1 MYVFV
6 WSFALVLIG
15 VLIGGVLIGDIMKV
29 NGEKIEFREG
39 MTVSELVAE
48 MGFSEAMVAV
58 ELNLDIL
65 PRDSFSSTVLKEND
79 CIEVVRFVGGG

>member
-1 MYVFV
+1 
-6 WSFALVLIG
+6 
-15 VLIGGVLIGDIMKV
+15 MKV
-29 NGEKIEFREG
+29 NGEIFEFREG
-39 MTVSELVAE
+39 MTVSNLIAE
-48 MGFSEAMVAV
+48 MGFSEAMVTV

>member
-1 MYVFV
+1 
-6 WSFALVLIG
+6 
-15 VLIGGVLIGDIMKV
+15 MKV
-29 NGEKIEFREG
+29 NGERFEFREG
-39 MTVSELVAE
+39 MTVSNLIAE
-48 MGFSEAMVAV
+48 MGFSEAMLAV

>member
-1 MYVFV
+1 
-6 WSFALVLIG
+6 
-15 VLIGGVLIGDIMKV
+15 MKV
-29 NGEKIEFREG
+29 NGEIFEFREG
-39 MTVSELVAE
+39 MTVSNLIAE

-65 PRDSFSSTVLKEND
+65 PRESFSLTVLKEND

>member
-1 MYVFV
+1 
-6 WSFALVLIG
+6 
-15 VLIGGVLIGDIMKV
+15 MKV
-29 NGEKIEFREG
+29 NGEIFEFKEG
-39 MTVSELVAE
+39 MTVSNLIAE

-65 PRDSFSSTVLKEND
+65 PRDRFSSTVLKEND

>member
-1 MYVFV
+1 
-6 WSFALVLIG
+6 
-15 VLIGGVLIGDIMKV
+15 MKV
-29 NGEKIEFREG
+29 NGEIFEFREG
-39 MTVSELVAE
+39 MTVSNLIAE
-48 MGFSEAMVAV
+48 IGFSEAMVAV

>member
-1 MYVFV
+1 
-6 WSFALVLIG
+6 
-15 VLIGGVLIGDIMKV
+15 MKV
-29 NGEKIEFREG
+29 NGEIFEFREG
-39 MTVSELVAE
+39 MTVSELVVE

>member
-1 MYVFV
+1 
-6 WSFALVLIG
+6 
-15 VLIGGVLIGDIMKV
+15 MKV
-29 NGEKIEFREG
+29 NGEIFEFKEG
-39 MTVSELVAE
+39 MTVSNLIAE
-48 MGFSEAMVAV
+48 MSFSEAMVAV

>member
-1 MYVFV
+1 
-6 WSFALVLIG
+6 
-15 VLIGGVLIGDIMKV
+15 MKV
-29 NGEKIEFREG
+29 NGEIFEFREG
-39 MTVSELVAE
+39 MTVSNLIAE

-58 ELNLDIL
+58 ELNIDIL

>member
-39 MTVSELVAE
+39 ITVSELVVE

>member
-1 MYVFV
+1 
-6 WSFALVLIG
+6 
-15 VLIGGVLIGDIMKV
+15 MKV
-29 NGEKIEFREG
+29 NGEIFEFREG
-39 MTVSELVAE
+39 MTVSNLIAE

-65 PRDSFSSTVLKEND
+65 PRDSISSTVLKEND

>member
-1 MYVFV
+1 
-6 WSFALVLIG
+6 
-15 VLIGGVLIGDIMKV
+15 MKV
-29 NGEKIEFREG
+29 NGEIFEFREG
-39 MTVSELVAE
+39 MTVSNLIAE

-58 ELNLDIL
+58 KLNLDIL

>member
-1 MYVFV
+1 
-6 WSFALVLIG
+6 
-15 VLIGGVLIGDIMKV
+15 MKL

-39 MTVSELVAE
+39 ITVSELVAE

-79 CIEVVRFVGGG
+79 CIEVVRCVGGG

>member
-1 MYVFV
+1 
-6 WSFALVLIG
+6 
-15 VLIGGVLIGDIMKV
+15 MKL
-29 NGEKIEFREG
+29 NGEKNEFREG

>member
-1 MYVFV
+1 
-6 WSFALVLIG
+6 
-15 VLIGGVLIGDIMKV
+15 MKV
-29 NGEKIEFREG
+29 NGEIFEFREG
-39 MTVSELVAE
+39 MTVSNLIAE

-65 PRDSFSSTVLKEND
+65 SRDSFSSTVLKEND

>member
-1 MYVFV
+1 
-6 WSFALVLIG
+6 
-15 VLIGGVLIGDIMKV
+15 MKV
-29 NGEKIEFREG
+29 NGEKFDFREG
-39 MTVSELVAE
+39 MTVSDLVAE

>member
-1 MYVFV
+1 
-6 WSFALVLIG
+6 
-15 VLIGGVLIGDIMKV
+15 MKV
-29 NGEKIEFREG
+29 NGEIFEFREG
-39 MTVSELVAE
+39 MTVSNLIAE

-65 PRDSFSSTVLKEND
+65 PRDSFSSIVLKEND

>member
-1 MYVFV
+1 
-6 WSFALVLIG
+6 
-15 VLIGGVLIGDIMKV
+15 MKV
-29 NGEKIEFREG
+29 NGEIFEFKEG
-39 MTVSELVAE
+39 MTVSNLIAE

-65 PRDSFSSTVLKEND
+65 PRDGFSSTALKEND

>member
-1 MYVFV
+1 
-6 WSFALVLIG
+6 
-15 VLIGGVLIGDIMKV
+15 MKV
-29 NGEKIEFREG
+29 NGEKFDFREG
-39 MTVSELVAE
+39 MTVSDLVAE

-65 PRDSFSSTVLKEND
+65 TRDSFSSTVLKEND

>member
-1 MYVFV
+1 
-6 WSFALVLIG
+6 
-15 VLIGGVLIGDIMKV
+15 MKV
-29 NGEKIEFREG
+29 NGEIFEFRED
-39 MTVSELVAE
+39 MTVSNLIAE

>member
-1 MYVFV
+1 
-6 WSFALVLIG
+6 
-15 VLIGGVLIGDIMKV
+15 MKV
-29 NGEKIEFREG
+29 NGEIFEFREG
-39 MTVSELVAE
+39 MTVSNLIAE

-79 CIEVVRFVGGG
+79 CLEVVRFVGGG

>member
-1 MYVFV
+1 
-6 WSFALVLIG
+6 
-15 VLIGGVLIGDIMKV
+15 MKV
-29 NGEKIEFREG
+29 NGEIFECREG
-39 MTVSELVAE
+39 MTVSNLIAE

>member
-1 MYVFV
+1 
-6 WSFALVLIG
+6 
-15 VLIGGVLIGDIMKV
+15 MKV
-29 NGEKIEFREG
+29 NGEKFDFREG
-39 MTVSELVAE
+39 MTVSNLIAE

-65 PRDSFSSTVLKEND
+65 PRESFSSTVLKEND

>member
-1 MYVFV
+1 
-6 WSFALVLIG
+6 
-15 VLIGGVLIGDIMKV
+15 MKV
-29 NGEKIEFREG
+29 NGEIFEFREG
-39 MTVSELVAE
+39 MTVSNLIAE

-65 PRDSFSSTVLKEND
+65 PRDSFSSTVLKGND

>member
-1 MYVFV
+1 
-6 WSFALVLIG
+6 
-15 VLIGGVLIGDIMKV
+15 MKL
-29 NGEKIEFREG
+29 NGEKFEFREG

>member
-1 MYVFV
+1 
-6 WSFALVLIG
+6 
-15 VLIGGVLIGDIMKV
+15 MKV
-29 NGEKIEFREG
+29 NGEIFEFREG
-39 MTVSELVAE
+39 MTVSDLIAE

>member
-1 MYVFV
+1 
-6 WSFALVLIG
+6 
-15 VLIGGVLIGDIMKV
+15 MKV
-29 NGEKIEFREG
+29 SGEKFDFREG
-39 MTVSELVAE
+39 MTVSNLIAE

>member
-1 MYVFV
+1 
-6 WSFALVLIG
+6 
-15 VLIGGVLIGDIMKV
+15 MKV

-39 MTVSELVAE
+39 MTVSELVVE

-79 CIEVVRFVGGG
+79 CIEIVRFVGGG

>member
-1 MYVFV
+1 
-6 WSFALVLIG
+6 
-15 VLIGGVLIGDIMKV
+15 MKL

-39 MTVSELVAE
+39 ITVSELVAE

-65 PRDSFSSTVLKEND
+65 PRDSFPSTVLKESD
-79 CIEVVRFVGGG
+79 CLEVVRFVGGG

>member
-1 MYVFV
+1 
-6 WSFALVLIG
+6 
-15 VLIGGVLIGDIMKV
+15 MKV
-29 NGEKIEFREG
+29 NGEIFEFREG
-39 MTVSELVAE
+39 MTVSNLIAE

-65 PRDSFSSTVLKEND
+65 PRDSFSSTVLEEND

>member
-1 MYVFV
+1 
-6 WSFALVLIG
+6 
-15 VLIGGVLIGDIMKV
+15 MKV
-29 NGEKIEFREG
+29 NGEIFEFREG
-39 MTVSELVAE
+39 MTVSNLIAE

-58 ELNLDIL
+58 ELHLDIL